1 MQIPQFERKHDAEK
15 SDDEESK
22 GNHVDHVQC
31 TYCRLPQYDESTD
44 DGEDTE
50 GHIPAPVAGAVTFE
64 VDGIAGRGKAP
75 EHEPE
80 GDDERNHFH
89 ADHRIGNQVNP
100 KIRSIIPPTRYQ
112 PQLGTPLRL
121 LRENIISRIPLISID
136 MLKTML
142 SAT

>member
-50 GHIPAPVAGAVTFE
+50 GHIPAPVTGAVTFE

-75 EHEPE
+75 KHKPE
-80 GDDERNHFH
+80 GDDKRNHFH
-89 ADHRIGNQVNP
+89 ADHRIGNQVNTQNEVDE
-100 KIRSIIPPTRYQ
+100 SSYDIPSPARDTFPVAKSKDDFQNTAYQHRY
-112 PQLGTPLRL
+112 T
-121 LRENIISRIPLISID
+121 END
-136 MLKTML
+136 T
-142 SAT
+142 

>member
-75 EHEPE
+75 EHESE

-100 KIRSIIPPTRYQ
+100 
-112 PQLGTPLRL
+112 
-121 LRENIISRIPLISID
+121 
-136 MLKTML
+136 
-142 SAT
+142 

>member
-64 VDGIAGRGKAP
+64 VVEEKPRNISQKAMMKGITSMLT
-75 EHEPE
+75 
-80 GDDERNHFH
+80 
-89 ADHRIGNQVNP
+89 IG
-100 KIRSIIPPTRYQ
+100 
-112 PQLGTPLRL
+112 
-121 LRENIISRIPLISID
+121 
-136 MLKTML
+136 
-142 SAT
+142 

>member
-89 ADHRIGNQVNP
+89 ADHRIGNQVNTQNEVDE
-100 KIRSIIPPTRYQ
+100 SSYRYQ

>member
-50 GHIPAPVAGAVTFE
+50 GHIPAPVAGA
-64 VDGIAGRGKAP
+64 IGK
-75 EHEPE
+75 
-80 GDDERNHFH
+80 
-89 ADHRIGNQVNP
+89 
-100 KIRSIIPPTRYQ
+100 
-112 PQLGTPLRL
+112 LGFKKVAILHDST
-121 LRENIISRIPLISID
+121 SR
-136 MLKTML
+136 
-142 SAT
+142 